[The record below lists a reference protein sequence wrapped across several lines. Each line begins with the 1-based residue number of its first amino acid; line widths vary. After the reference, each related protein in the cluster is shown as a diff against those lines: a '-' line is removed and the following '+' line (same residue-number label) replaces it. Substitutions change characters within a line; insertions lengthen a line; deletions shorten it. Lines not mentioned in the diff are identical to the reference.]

1 MAVIEKQIDERLVRH
16 YSDIGKML
24 VQSETGALYTEAI
37 DAIPCRYSYEE
48 SAVDVE
54 DRELDA
60 EEALAIITGGDGNE
74 A

>member
-1 MAVIEKQIDERLVRH
+1 MAVMEHQMGERLVRH

-37 DAIPCRYSYEE
+37 DVIPCRYSYEE

-60 EEALAIITGGDGNE
+60 EEALSIITGGDGNE

>member
-1 MAVIEKQIDERLVRH
+1 MAVIEKQINERLVRH
-16 YSDIGKML
+16 YSDNGKML
-24 VQSETGALYTEAI
+24 VQSQTGALYTEAV
-37 DAIPCRYSYEE
+37 DVIPCRYSYEE

-60 EEALAIITGGDGNE
+60 EEALSIITGGDGNE